1 MSNVCFGFKPSTI
14 DGSETIF
21 KGSDKIELP
30 DSYTYKPYLP
40 SVVDQGNMEIC
51 VPCTMAAYLNW
62 RENLKEG
69 VTKDNKISMNEIYSS
84 RTNSGEGMTY
94 KDAFK
99 FLRHNGV
106 NSKNGKLKIR
116 RAIKKDKD
124 YVIEDKTI
132 TIADLNDDEYDSLVL
147 DFNSSATKVVLEN
160 GNPKRY
166 YTIVRLKNS
175 DTAGYRITDLV
186 YPSDLIANIGESLT
200 SILDKIKGM
209 LGDFEYFYDVDGRFI
224 F

>member
-51 VPCTMAAYLNW
+51 VPCTMSAYLNW

-106 NSKNGKLKIR
+106 NSKNGKLKISLYGLIQNNLTLKY
-116 RAIKKDKD
+116 AIVMNGPCFGALPVYNSDKD
-124 YVIEDKTI
+124 FWNKKGDDKLMGYHAISIVGYDEDGFFIRNSWGIGFGDKGYTHIKNEDMNKMIEMWTI
-132 TIADLNDDEYDSLVL
+132 IE
-147 DFNSSATKVVLEN
+147 
-160 GNPKRY
+160 
-166 YTIVRLKNS
+166 
-175 DTAGYRITDLV
+175 
-186 YPSDLIANIGESLT
+186 
-200 SILDKIKGM
+200 
-209 LGDFEYFYDVDGRFI
+209 
-224 F
+224 

>member
-1 MSNVCFGFKPSTI
+1 MNNVCFGFKPSTI

-106 NSKNGKLKIR
+106 NSKNGKLKISLYGLIQNNLTLKY
-116 RAIKKDKD
+116 AIVMNGPCFGALPVYNSDKD
-124 YVIEDKTI
+124 FWNKKGDDKLMGYHAISIVGYDEDGFFIRNSWGIGFGDKGYTHIKNEDMNKMIEMWTI
-132 TIADLNDDEYDSLVL
+132 IE
-147 DFNSSATKVVLEN
+147 
-160 GNPKRY
+160 
-166 YTIVRLKNS
+166 
-175 DTAGYRITDLV
+175 
-186 YPSDLIANIGESLT
+186 
-200 SILDKIKGM
+200 
-209 LGDFEYFYDVDGRFI
+209 
-224 F
+224 

>member
-1 MSNVCFGFKPSTI
+1 MNNICFGFKPSTI

-106 NSKNGKLKIR
+106 NSKNGKLKISLYGLIQNNLTLKY
-116 RAIKKDKD
+116 AIVMNGPCFGALPVYNSDKD
-124 YVIEDKTI
+124 FWNKKGDDKLMGYHAISIVGYNEDGFFIRNSWGIGFGDKGYTHIKNEDMDKMIEMWTI
-132 TIADLNDDEYDSLVL
+132 IE
-147 DFNSSATKVVLEN
+147 
-160 GNPKRY
+160 
-166 YTIVRLKNS
+166 
-175 DTAGYRITDLV
+175 
-186 YPSDLIANIGESLT
+186 
-200 SILDKIKGM
+200 
-209 LGDFEYFYDVDGRFI
+209 
-224 F
+224 

>member
-1 MSNVCFGFKPSTI
+1 MNNICFGFKPSTI

-106 NSKNGKLKIR
+106 NSKNGKLKISLYGLIQNNLTLKY
-116 RAIKKDKD
+116 AIVMNGPCFGALPVYNSDKD
-124 YVIEDKTI
+124 FWNKKGDDKLMGYHAISIVGYDEDGFFIRNSWGIGFGDKGYTHIKNEDMNKMIEMWTI
-132 TIADLNDDEYDSLVL
+132 IE
-147 DFNSSATKVVLEN
+147 
-160 GNPKRY
+160 
-166 YTIVRLKNS
+166 
-175 DTAGYRITDLV
+175 
-186 YPSDLIANIGESLT
+186 
-200 SILDKIKGM
+200 
-209 LGDFEYFYDVDGRFI
+209 
-224 F
+224 